1 MNTVLARTKAL
12 ELLDLGPN
20 PARDKASFGWN
31 IGPSQGPNHSTE
43 PGLHKLNRERSTA
56 DPQPNRSAT
65 MKLVPKEPPGRS
77 TRKARGFAPDMREL
91 RAQGYTFEAIR
102 EALAAAGVHV
112 SKATVQREVARL
124 DKGSAPAVAASS
136 GDWSGHELR
145 SAKPMTGT
153 PELRTPPLAS
163 PDNPAEAD
171 PRSGKEVAEAFTSSR
186 ITNPLVRA
194 RFNEKE
200 TP

>member
-1 MNTVLARTKAL
+1 
-12 ELLDLGPN
+12 
-20 PARDKASFGWN
+20 
-31 IGPSQGPNHSTE
+31 
-43 PGLHKLNRERSTA
+43 
-56 DPQPNRSAT
+56 

-124 DKGSAPAVAASS
+124 AKGSATAVAASS
-136 GDWSGHELR
+136 GFRSGHELQ
-145 SAKPMTGT
+145 SAETMTGT
-153 PELRTPPLAS
+153 PALRPPPLAS
-163 PDNPAEAD
+163 PDSPAEVD
-171 PRSGKEVAEAFTSSR
+171 LRSGKEVAEAFTSSR

-194 RFNEKE
+194 RFNAKE
-200 TP
+200 AP

>member
-1 MNTVLARTKAL
+1 
-12 ELLDLGPN
+12 
-20 PARDKASFGWN
+20 
-31 IGPSQGPNHSTE
+31 
-43 PGLHKLNRERSTA
+43 
-56 DPQPNRSAT
+56 

-124 DKGSAPAVAASS
+124 AKDPGTAVAAPS
-136 GDWSGHELR
+136 GDRSGHELQ
-145 SAKPMTGT
+145 SEEPMAET

-163 PDNPAEAD
+163 PDSPAD
-171 PRSGKEVAEAFTSSR
+171 VDLRSGKEVAEAFTSSR

-194 RFNEKE
+194 RFNAKE
-200 TP
+200 AP